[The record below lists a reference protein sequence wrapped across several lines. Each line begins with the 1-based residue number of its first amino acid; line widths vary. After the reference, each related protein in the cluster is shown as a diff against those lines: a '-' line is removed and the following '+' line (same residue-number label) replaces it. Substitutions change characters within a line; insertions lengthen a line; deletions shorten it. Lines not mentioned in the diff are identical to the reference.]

1 MIQILLAGRNLSSRT
16 LFKTALDQCDTHTTC
31 LTSGDEV
38 LSAISE
44 NSFDLLVTDE
54 TLDDMRGLALIES
67 VVAIKPT
74 LNCAVVSSLSPG
86 DFHDASE
93 GLGILMQLPAN
104 PGTEEA
110 HQLLEYLIKIQNVSK
125 NVIPRGNR

>member
-1 MIQILLAGRNLSSRT
+1 MIRILLAGRNLSSRA
-16 LFKTALDQCDTHTTC
+16 LFKTALDQHGTHTTC

-44 NSFDLLVTDE
+44 NRFDLLVADE
-54 TLDDMRGLALIES
+54 TLDDMRGLSLIES
-67 VVAIKPT
+67 VVARQPM

-93 GLGILMQLPAN
+93 GLGILMQLPAD
-104 PGTEEA
+104 PGTKEA
-110 HQLLEYLIKIQNVSK
+110 HQLLEYLLKIQSFST
-125 NVIPRGNR
+125 NVIPRENR